1 MVLNG
6 CEGRGHTVHSNSNS
20 LSEELSPLGIA
31 SCLLCL
37 SSCVVRLVSCVSR
50 CVLGPVSSLATGQY
64 YRVQASLPRP
74 FVIHDLIR
82 ASKTGR
88 GLGVGWVL
96 HSVSVV
102 RTSTTTIGRVRVRV
116 QAFSSHTLFPTRTQ
130 QIRRRARGPG
140 ALDAPGSPGSP
151 GRSKIRY
158 SKVNQ
163 NPETENRTPNFD
175 TRTSNLETRDTGTLA
190 LGTGSCPGKRQEARA
205 QCTLRKDCAVWPLA
219 TRAFGRGRPSCDL
232 RLPTGDR

>member
-1 MVLNG
+1 MGARVRG
-6 CEGRGHTVHSNSNS
+6 CERRGHTVHSNSNS

-102 RTSTTTIGRVRVRV
+102 RTSTTIVDDNRTRAH
-116 QAFSSHTLFPTRTQ
+116 AFSSHTLFPTRTQ

-140 ALDAPGSPGSP
+140 ALNAQIAHRISTLGPRDARHWHVGTGHWQLPRKAPGSACTMH
-151 GRSKIRY
+151 I
-158 SKVNQ
+158 
-163 NPETENRTPNFD
+163 
-175 TRTSNLETRDTGTLA
+175 
-190 LGTGSCPGKRQEARA
+190 A
-205 QCTLRKDCAVWPLA
+205 QGLRRVA
-219 TRAFGRGRPSCDL
+219 TRH
-232 RLPTGDR
+232 TGFRAGQAVL